1 RSSSTIRAARRA
13 SSTRSSASSTSSG
26 SSSTAP
32 SSPPVGLRRGRPM
45 PTTPTAVRPWSPAL
59 PDRIS
64 TVPPTARCADAG
76 SAPGPCASIAAAAC
90 RPIAAAETRPSPSRL
105 GSSGPIDEEVDLD
118 PGRKSTVLP
127 TAIGAQAGGG
137 EARGHLGGGGFE
149 EDRRLHEQRHL
160 LHEHPA
166 AGLQGRERA
175 RVASGDVLD

>member
-1 RSSSTIRAARRA
+1 
-13 SSTRSSASSTSSG
+13 
-26 SSSTAP
+26 
-32 SSPPVGLRRGRPM
+32 M

-90 RPIAAAETRPSPSRL
+90 RPIAAAETRPDDRSRHRPL
-105 GSSGPIDEEVDLD
+105 GSASLLGPASTPRARIAPRACRGPSGPIDEEVDLD
-118 PGRKSTVLP
+118 PGRKSTVFP

-137 EARGHLGGGGFE
+137 EARGHFGGGRFE

-160 LHEHPA
+160 L
-166 AGLQGRERA
+166 
-175 RVASGDVLD
+175 